1 MEDILQKIFKKVVN
15 ARDLIG
21 DIEDTRTEDNL
32 KKLHK
37 AYEQLWKI
45 TAIIENY
52 KESGKNGSKRSD

>member
-1 MEDILQKIFKKVVN
+1 MKDILQKIFKNVVS

-21 DIEDTRTEDNL
+21 EIEDTRTEDNL

-45 TAIIENY
+45 TAMIENY
-52 KESGKNGSKRSD
+52 KESEESGGN